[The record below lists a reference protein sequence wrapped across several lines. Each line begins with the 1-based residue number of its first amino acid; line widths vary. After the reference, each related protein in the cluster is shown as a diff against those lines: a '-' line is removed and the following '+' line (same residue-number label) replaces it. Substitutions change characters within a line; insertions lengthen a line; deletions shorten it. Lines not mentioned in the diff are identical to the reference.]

1 MKFKN
6 IYIIIFLALGLL
18 TISCSDEDSLT
29 ESIIDTSEP
38 LLNKVDKWIMDSL
51 TNPFNMEIKYRW
63 DDSEVDNEKIL
74 TPPRLDKV
82 IPFLSTMRRVWINPY
97 VKEGGEDFVKR
108 FIPKQMVLV
117 GSYNFNNEGTITLGQ
132 AEGGRKVVVFNIN
145 YFSKENKED
154 LKMQFHTIHHEFAHI
169 LHQTIMYP
177 ADFKSISTEFYTSKW
192 YDHNLAYALER
203 GFITPYS
210 MSEANEDFVEMVA
223 TILTNSYDEW
233 ENLVNSAPEEGRAII
248 RQKEEYVATY
258 FRNIWKIDIYDLQ
271 EAIATAVDNL

>member
-1 MKFKN
+1 MNLKY
-6 IYIIIFLALGLL
+6 IYILIIIALGLF
-18 TISCSDEDSLT
+18 IGSCSDDDNLE

-38 LLNKVDKWIMDSL
+38 LLNKIDQWIMDSL
-51 TNPFNMEIKYRW
+51 TIPFNMEIKYRW

-74 TPPRLDKV
+74 TPPKLDKV
-82 IPFLSTMRRVWINPY
+82 IPFLSTMRKVWISPY
-97 VKEGGEDFVKR
+97 VQEGGDMFVKR

-117 GSYNFNNEGTITLGQ
+117 GSYNFNDEGTITLGQ
-132 AEGGRKVVVFNIN
+132 AEGGRKVVIFNLN

-177 ADFKSISTEFYTSKW
+177 SEYMKISAEYYTTKW
-192 YDHNLAYALER
+192 YDYDLSYALDK

-223 TILTNSYDEW
+223 TFLTNSHEEW
-233 ENLVNSAPEEGRAII
+233 ENLVNSASEDGVSVI
-248 RQKEEYVATY
+248 RLKEEYIATY
-258 FRNIWKIDIYDLQ
+258 FRTVWKIDIYDLQ
-271 EAIATAVDNL
+271 ETIATAVDNL

>member
-1 MKFKN
+1 MNFRY
-6 IYIIIFLALGLL
+6 IYILVIVALG
-18 TISCSDEDSLT
+18 IFIGSCSDDDDLG
-29 ESIIDTSEP
+29 ESIIDISEAE
-38 LLNKVDKWIMDSL
+38 LNKVDEWIMDSL
-51 TNPFNMEIKYRW
+51 TIPYNMEIKYRW

-82 IPFLSTMRRVWINPY
+82 IPFLSTMKRVWINPY
-97 VKEGGEDFVKR
+97 VEAGGEDFVKR
-108 FIPKQMVLV
+108 FIPKQMVMV

-145 YFSKENKED
+145 YFSKDNKED

-177 ADFKSISTEFYTSKW
+177 AEYKSISAIHYTSKW

-223 TILTNSYDEW
+223 TMLTNSHDEW
-233 ENLVNSAPEEGRAII
+233 ETLVNSAPEDGRAVI
-248 RQKEEYVATY
+248 RQKEEYIATY
-258 FRNIWKIDIYDLQ
+258 FRNIWKINIYDLQ
-271 EAIATAVDNL
+271 DSIATAVDNL